1 MLPRHIEQFEVVLP
15 FFIFLT
21 FSLLQ
26 SGGILGQTKEDS
38 LSYYNQLII
47 QPTHTNDLADAYRF
61 YNAYKEKSLQRNNSL
76 QAVYAMRQLSEIQRK
91 LGYVDESELIDI
103 EALTILNS
111 IEPTEYSV
119 QYTIGI
125 YNHLGMLYRLKKNYN
140 QALQFYELASSM
152 TNDVAQRTYIEN
164 NMGFVYLQMNALPE
178 ALQQFERAH
187 RSSIQANDSLQIAR
201 ALDNLGVV
209 ESQLNEPEAR
219 LKLEQALAIRERL
232 NYSSGIQTSLE
243 HLSEHFAKSADTT
256 RALKFASRALHVAQ
270 EAEDLKSME
279 SALALN
285 ILLGRNKLAPE
296 YIKIKDSIANE
307 KNRQRSDFNK
317 YVSLYTEKEKQFQ
330 KSEVLNA
337 QRKTIIIVVISV
349 ALLLLITLLFLYIIQ
364 RTKHKRKVLQQV
376 YETESNI
383 SKKVHDE
390 VANDVFQFMTK
401 LQLEQKFDETLI
413 DDLEHIYHKTRD
425 ISKEHAILDNSR
437 SYRKELEELL
447 LNYQNSQTNI
457 ISRNIS
463 AIDWNK
469 VSQLKRKTI
478 YKVLQELLINMTK
491 HSEATLVYVSFEKSG
506 NHVHIAYSDN
516 GIGCD
521 LRKGTGLSNTENRIE
536 SMKGKINFE
545 SEPNK
550 GFKVSIII

>member
-1 MLPRHIEQFEVVLP
+1 MKFRYFS
-15 FFIFLT
+15 
-21 FSLLQ
+21 SLLYILLALSSLQTDRVLAQ
-26 SGGILGQTKEDS
+26 SQEDS
-38 LSYYNQLII
+38 LSYYNQLIV
-47 QPTHTNDLADAYRF
+47 QPTHTDDLADAYRF
-61 YNAYKEKSLQRNNSL
+61 YNAYKENGLQQNSSLQT
-76 QAVYAMRQLSEIQRK
+76 VYAMRQLSEIQRK
-91 LGYVDESELIDI
+91 LGYIDESELIDI
-103 EALTILNS
+103 EALTTLNS
-111 IEPTEYSV
+111 IEPTEHSV
-119 QYTIGI
+119 QYMIGI

-178 ALQQFERAH
+178 AQQQFERAH
-187 RSSIQANDSLQIAR
+187 ESSKQANDSVQIAR

-209 ESQLNEPEAR
+209 ESQLKEPEAL
-219 LKLEQALAIRERL
+219 LKLQQALEIREKL
-232 NYSSGIQTSLE
+232 GYNSGIQTSLE
-243 HLSEHFAKSADTT
+243 HLSEYFAMKEDTTQALAYAT
-256 RALKFASRALHVAQ
+256 RALTVAQ
-270 EAEDLKSME
+270 GTENLNSIE

-296 YIKIKDSIANE
+296 YIKIKDSIITE
-307 KNRQRSDFNK
+307 KNRQRSTFNK

-337 QRKTIIIVVISV
+337 QRKTISIVVISV
-349 ALLLLITLLFLYIIQ
+349 GLLLLMGVLFLYIIQ
-364 RTKHKRKVLQQV
+364 RIKHKRKVLHQV
-376 YETESNI
+376 YETESKI

-401 LQLEQKFDETLI
+401 LQLEQKFDENLV
-413 DDLEHIYHKTRD
+413 DELEHIYHKTRD
-425 ISKEHAILDNSR
+425 ISKEYAIMDSTR
-437 SYRKELEELL
+437 PYQQELEELL
-447 LNYQNSQTNI
+447 LNYQNSQTNV

-491 HSEATLVYVSFEKSG
+491 HSEATLVYVSFEKNG
-506 NHVHIAYSDN
+506 NNVHITYSDN
-516 GIGCD
+516 GIGCN
-521 LRKGTGLSNTENRIE
+521 LTKGTGLSNTENRIE

-545 SEPNK
+545 SEPKK